1 MIMKKNRVCILI
13 FCLLTGLSGCNRFLE
28 LESLEKV
35 GPDQLLGSEGGLKT
49 LLASLYNSMPIED
62 FTFRPNQG
70 FNQHASSGVDYILM
84 TSFYTD
90 ESSRSDG
97 DQGIGPWDFGYWP
110 YVNIREVN
118 LFFENIRT
126 AWNDELISESEY
138 NRLKSEAHFVRAY
151 IYFGLVKRYG
161 GVPLIDYV
169 LDNDY
174 VPGSNNEALYIPRST
189 EKDTWNFILKECDL
203 AIAGLPTLISGND
216 GAYRA
221 SKWAAYGL
229 KSRVALHAA
238 SIAKYWNNAPLIGE
252 AVTQGL
258 VGGMTSTDAGFF
270 YNECLTA
277 SKAIIDDSGKSLYM
291 PDPSSVEEAVK
302 NFQDLFLTT
311 HEEIIFSKA
320 FLDGLVV
327 SNQGHSFDV
336 YYSPSQANPGFNKFG
351 RYNPTLNLVDLFED
365 YTDDGTGR
373 SVKILTRTDG
383 NENLSVANPKELDI
397 SIPFKKYD
405 NLYEPFRNKDARL
418 LASVIVPG
426 SLFKNVTITI
436 QGGMLKSDGRVV
448 AYADD
453 NEVGKDGQRYYA
465 FGGESPPN
473 FSGFYGMGRKDD
485 ANFTST
491 GFSIKK
497 YLQEAKNVVGRENS
511 STTTWIDIR
520 LAEIYLN
527 YAEAAVESGKGDV
540 ELAARLINALRRR
553 AAHTDNIPA
562 TLQNVL
568 KERQVE
574 LAFEGFRYWD
584 LMRRREYHTTFNSSR
599 RLALVPMIDLRENQP
614 KYIFV
619 RANFYYD
626 EYVGG
631 RTFQPYRYYQAIPGR
646 NTNNLV
652 QNPQY

>member
-1 MIMKKNRVCILI
+1 M
-13 FCLLTGLSGCNRFLE
+13 GCNRFLD

-49 LLASLYNSMPIED
+49 LLGALYNSMPIED

-70 FNQHASSGVDYILM
+70 FNQHASSGVDYMLM

-110 YVNIREVN
+110 YTNIREVN
-118 LFFENIRT
+118 LFFQNIEAAKDDR
-126 AWNDELISESEY
+126 LITSGEY
-138 NRLKSEAHFVRAY
+138 DRLKSEAHFVRAY
-151 IYFGLVKRYG
+151 IYFGLAKRYG
-161 GVPLIDYV
+161 GVPVIDRA
-169 LDNDY
+169 LDGDF
-174 VPGSNNEALYIPRST
+174 VAGGSNEALYIERSS
-189 EKDTWNFILKECDL
+189 ENDTWRFILRECDL
-203 AIAGLPTLISGND
+203 AISGLPSTLSASEGTL
-216 GAYRA
+216 RA
-221 SKWAAYGL
+221 TVWAAYGL

-238 SIAKYWNNAPLIGE
+238 SVAKYWGHAPLVGE
-252 AVTQGL
+252 AVSKEL
-258 VGGMTSTDAGFF
+258 VGGMDEGDADFF
-270 YNECLTA
+270 YNECMTA
-277 SKAIIDDSGKSLYM
+277 SKAIIDGSGKSLYA
-291 PDPSSVEEAVK
+291 PHPASVEEAVK
-302 NFQDLFLTT
+302 NLRDLFLTAN
-311 HEEIIFSKA
+311 EEIIFSKA

-327 SNQGHSFDV
+327 AGQGHSFDV

-351 RYNPTLNLVDLFED
+351 RYNPTLNIVDLFED
-365 YTDDGTGR
+365 YTDNGEGE
-373 SVKILTRTDG
+373 SAKIVTRTDG
-383 NENLSVANPKELDI
+383 NEDFVVANPKELDL

-405 NLYEPFRNKDARL
+405 NPYDPFRGKDARM
-418 LASVIVPG
+418 LAGIIVPG
-426 SLFKNVTITI
+426 DLFKDAVIVI
-436 QGGMLKSDGRVV
+436 QGGMIRSDGRVV

-453 NEVGKDGQRYYA
+453 NEIGKDGKRYYA
-465 FGGESPPN
+465 FGGESPAN

-497 YLQEAKNVVGRENS
+497 YLQEGKAIVGRENS
-511 STTTWIDIR
+511 STTAWIDIR

-527 YAEAAVESGKGDV
+527 YAEAAVESGKGDIT
-540 ELAARLINALRRR
+540 LAATLINDLRRR
-553 AAHTDNIPA
+553 AGHTDNIPA
-562 TLQNVL
+562 TLSNIL

-584 LMRRREYHTTFNSSR
+584 LIRRRAYHTTFNSSR
-599 RLALVPMIDLRENQP
+599 RLALVPMIDLRDDP
-614 KYIFV
+614 PGYIFV
-619 RANFYYD
+619 RSAFYYD
-626 EYVGG
+626 EYAGG

>member
-1 MIMKKNRVCILI
+1 MKNNIAFVLI
-13 FCLLTGLSGCNRFLE
+13 FCLLTVFPGCNRFLE

-35 GPDQLLGSEGGLKT
+35 GPEQLLGSEGGLNT
-49 LLASLYNSMPIED
+49 LLASLYSSLPIED

-118 LFFENIRT
+118 LFFENIET
-126 AWNDELISESEY
+126 AKNNGLISEPEHS
-138 NRLKSEAHFVRAY
+138 RLKSEAHFVRAY
-151 IYFGLVKRYG
+151 IYFGLAKRYG
-161 GVPLIDYV
+161 GVPLIDRV
-169 LDNDY
+169 LDSNY
-174 VPGSNNEALYIPRST
+174 VPGSNNETLYIPRST
-189 EKDTWNFILKECDL
+189 EKETWTFILKECDL
-203 AIAGLPTLISGND
+203 AIAGLPAIVSGSD
-216 GAYRA
+216 AYRA
-221 SKWAAYGL
+221 NKWAAYGL

-238 SIAKYWNNAPLIGE
+238 SIAKYWDKAPLIGE

-258 VGGMTSTDAGFF
+258 VGGMTAADADFF
-270 YNECLTA
+270 YNECISA
-277 SKAIIDDSGKSLYM
+277 SKEIIDNSGKSLYM
-291 PDPSSVEEAVK
+291 PNPSSPDEAVK

-311 HEEIIFSKA
+311 HEEIIFSKP

-327 SNQGHSFDV
+327 ANQGHSFDV
-336 YYSPSQANPGFNKFG
+336 YYSPSQASPGFNKFG
-351 RYNPTLNLVDLFED
+351 RYNPTLNIVDLFED
-365 YTDDGTGR
+365 YTDDGTGK
-373 SVKILTRTDG
+373 SAKIVTRTDG
-383 NENLSVANPKELDI
+383 NENFSIANPKELDI

-405 NLYEPFRNKDARL
+405 NLYEPFKDKDARL

-426 SLFKNVTITI
+426 GTYKNITIVI
-436 QGGMLKSDGRVV
+436 QGGMIKSDGRVV

-453 NEVGKDGQRYYA
+453 NEIGKDGQKYFA
-465 FGGESPPN
+465 FGGESTPN

-491 GFSIKK
+491 GFTIKK
-497 YLQEAKNVVGRENS
+497 YLQEGKTVVGRENS

-527 YAEAAVESGKGDV
+527 YAEAVAESGRGDM
-540 ELAARLINALRRR
+540 ELAARLINALRKR
-553 AAHTDNIPA
+553 AGHTDNIPVS
-562 TLQNVL
+562 LQNVL

-631 RTFQPYRYYQAIPGR
+631 RTFQPHRYYHSIPGR